1 MTYWLNV
8 HRYENIHLLEQS
20 IGEQAVAEFAPSSGL
35 VKVIIVSFLLNQKST
50 DQKLVNRSK
59 AKPKHQ
65 KYEQELGQQIER

>member
-20 IGEQAVAEFAPSSGL
+20 IGKQAVAKVGPRPGL
-35 VKVIIVSFLLNQKST
+35 VKVSFLLNQKST

-59 AKPKHQ
+59 ARPTH
-65 KYEQELGQQIER
+65 